1 MKNFSY
7 AFMAVLVLASFF
19 SGTIDLD
26 NLFNYA
32 NQDIPSYITRD
43 NTGNNPIDDKIAT
56 LGRVLFY
63 DKTLSRNNTVS
74 CSSCHQQALGF
85 SDAQIQSSGVDGVTG
100 RHSMRL
106 INSRFSEE
114 VHFFWDE
121 RAATLEEQTTQP
133 IQDHIEMGFSGTNG
147 DPNINDLI
155 DVLSGLDYYQ
165 QLFPFAFGDGEI
177 TEERMQLALAQFV
190 RSIQSFDS
198 RFDQGMAQVNND
210 FTVPFPNFS
219 THENHGKDFFM
230 DPPPNGAGC
239 AGCHRP
245 PEFDIDPLSLN
256 NGVIPTADGS
266 GIDLTNT
273 RSPSLRDVV
282 RANGAPNGPLMHNGA
297 FNTLLDVVA
306 HYNQVPNNPE
316 NTNLDPRLLGP
327 NGLPQNLNLSTGQQ
341 DAIASFLRTLAGF
354 NVYTDEKWSDPFD
367 PDGTIEIIGGN
378 LGIYDAK
385 KPEIE
390 IKLSPNPVK
399 DWTQVRLDSGQ
410 YTLILI
416 NNLGQELYRCSI
428 NNEADLNL
436 SHLSQGIYYLWIQ
449 DQNSQR
455 KTSVKL
461 IKS

>member
-1 MKNFSY
+1 
-7 AFMAVLVLASFF
+7 
-19 SGTIDLD
+19 
-26 NLFNYA
+26 
-32 NQDIPSYITRD
+32 
-43 NTGNNPIDDKIAT
+43 
-56 LGRVLFY
+56 
-63 DKTLSRNNTVS
+63 
-74 CSSCHQQALGF
+74 
-85 SDAQIQSSGVDGVTG
+85 
-100 RHSMRL
+100 
-106 INSRFSEE
+106 
-114 VHFFWDE
+114 
-121 RAATLEEQTTQP
+121 
-133 IQDHIEMGFSGTNG
+133 
-147 DPNINDLI
+147 
-155 DVLSGLDYYQ
+155 
-165 QLFPFAFGDGEI
+165 
-177 TEERMQLALAQFV
+177 MQLALAQFV

-266 GIDLTNT
+266 GIDLSNT

-282 RANGAPNGPLMHNGA
+282 RANGTPNGPLMHNGA

-327 NGLPQNLNLSTGQQ
+327 NGLPQNLNLNTGQQ